1 MNSKYGHM
9 TDHDLLVIV
18 VETTDRQEQHL
29 KQINSS
35 VSNHEKRIM
44 KMELRREVEETMGFQ
59 PASKRKKLAE
69 GSLYGGLGALII
81 GAILAGGHAS
91 GWW

>member
-18 VETTDRQEQHL
+18 AETTDRQEQHL

-44 KMELRREVEETMGFQ
+44 KMELRREVEEDMGFK
-59 PASKRKKLAE
+59 PTSRKKKLAE
-69 GSLYGGLGALII
+69 GGMYGGLGALIVY
-81 GAILAGGHAS
+81 AILAGGSYA